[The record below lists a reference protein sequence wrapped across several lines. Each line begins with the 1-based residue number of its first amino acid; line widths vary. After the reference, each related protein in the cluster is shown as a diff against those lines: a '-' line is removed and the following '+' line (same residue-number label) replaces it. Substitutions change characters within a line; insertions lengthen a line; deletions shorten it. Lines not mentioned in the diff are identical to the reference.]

1 MQNAE
6 TEKDKLPEKEFR
18 RKYKI
23 NFVDLPLS

>member
-1 MQNAE
+1 MANAE
-6 TEKDKLPEKEFR
+6 SEKEKLTEKEFR